1 MIKKLLLIR
10 KGLAAVEVA
19 SEHTLRI
26 GKPLDTR
33 IETATVPTREGRLLV
48 TLVAEVVLAGVAH
61 HPDVDG
67 VRANWT
73 DLRLS
78 LEALR
83 VQLRG

>member
-1 MIKKLLLIR
+1 MIKKLLLIGE
-10 KGLAAVEVA
+10 GLAAVEVA
-19 SEHTLRI
+19 SEHTLRV
-26 GKPLDTR
+26 GKPLDAR
-33 IETATVPTREGRLLV
+33 VEAAAVPAREGRLLV

-61 HPDVDG
+61 HSDVDG
-67 VRANWT
+67 VRANRT

>member
-10 KGLAAVEVA
+10 EGLAAVEVA
-19 SEHTLRI
+19 SEHTLGI

-33 IETATVPTREGRLLV
+33 IETPAVPTREGRLLV
-48 TLVAEVVLAGVAH
+48 TFVTEVVLAGVAH

-67 VRANWT
+67 VRANRT
-73 DLRLS
+73 DLRLP